1 MDQIT
6 VTEGNVK
13 IRIPVFDKVSAK
25 APVFYNPVMELNRD
39 LSVIALQVFRNEQE
53 EDLKICDA
61 FSGSGIRGIRY
72 AREIDGVENVV
83 VNDLNPQAVKFT
95 VENIQEN
102 NLNNVMVCREDANI
116 LLRKCKGKFNV
127 VDIDPFGTPSPYI
140 ESAAISLKSGGMLC
154 VTATDTS
161 ALCGTY
167 KEPCI
172 RKYGSIPLKTE
183 YCHETGLRIL
193 AGFISR
199 TFSKYKKYIR
209 IKFSHS
215 TEHYMRL
222 YLTVGKGAKKA
233 DESLKN
239 LGFIAHC
246 DKCLYRLPIPGFA
259 PKISSNCP
267 VCSGQL
273 KVAGPLWLGNLSE
286 SEFIKKMIETLA
298 LKTVNKEKEAC
309 KILERNYEE
318 SFAPATFYDL
328 HKICKNLKISSPPL
342 NRVLDKLHEEGYIAS
357 RTHIKPTGIKTNSPV
372 EIIKEIVLSLK

>member
-39 LSVIALQVFRNEQE
+39 LSVIALQVFRNDQD

-72 AREIDGVENVV
+72 AQEIDGVENVV
-83 VNDLNPQAVKFT
+83 INDLNPLAVKFAL
-95 VENIQEN
+95 ENIQEN
-102 NLNNVMVCREDANI
+102 SLNNVQVCREDANI
-116 LLRKCKGKFNV
+116 LLRRCRGKFNV

-140 ESAAISLKSGGMLC
+140 ESAAIGLKSGGMLC

-183 YCHETGLRIL
+183 YCHEIGLRIL

-199 TFSKYKKYIR
+199 TFAKYKKFIR
-209 IKFSHS
+209 VKFSHS

-222 YLTVGKGAKKA
+222 YLTVGKGAKKT
-233 DESLKN
+233 DKSLKSM
-239 LGFIAHC
+239 GFIAHC
-246 DKCLYRLPIPGFA
+246 DKCLYRLLISGFA
-259 PKISSNCP
+259 PQVPLNCP
-267 VCSGQL
+267 SCSGQL

-286 SEFIKKMIETLA
+286 SDFVKKMIDILP
-298 LKTVNKEKEAC
+298 LKSIKKEKEAC
-309 KILERNYEE
+309 KILKRNYKE

-342 NRVLDKLHEEGYIAS
+342 KMVLEKLYEKEYIVS
-357 RTHIKPTGIKTNSPV
+357 RTHIKPTGIKTNAPV